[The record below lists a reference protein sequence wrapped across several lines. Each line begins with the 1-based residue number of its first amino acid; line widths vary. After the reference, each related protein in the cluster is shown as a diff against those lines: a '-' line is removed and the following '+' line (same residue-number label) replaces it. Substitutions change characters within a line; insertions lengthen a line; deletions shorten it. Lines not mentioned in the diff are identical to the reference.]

1 MKVKIWPAKGA
12 LEGTVTAPPSKS
24 YTHRYLACALL
35 AKGESRLRNPSM
47 CADAVASLRACKSLG
62 ATIRKGCGELAL
74 KSAGSLKKPRDVI
87 NCGGSGT
94 TLRFFTA
101 ISSLAPGLVVLT
113 GNKSLKRRPMAPLI
127 ASLRRLGV
135 ECYALGDNDTPPI
148 VVFGGGVDGG
158 CTSVEGN
165 VSSQFVSA
173 LMMALV
179 KARRPSRIE
188 ISEALES
195 KGYVEMTIK
204 VLREFGGRI
213 EASEDFKV
221 FEFQAPQELIPVVAE
236 VPGDYSIAA
245 FFAVAGAIVEGS
257 RVRIERLAK
266 DDVQPEREFV
276 SVLEEAGAKVF
287 VGPSWL
293 EVEGSSDLSSFKFNA
308 KDNPDLVPP
317 LLALASFC
325 KGETV
330 IKGCSRLKF
339 KESNR
344 LESLPTELKRVG
356 VDVRVE
362 GDSIVVRGRRKVK
375 GSVVSSWMDHRVAM
389 SLALVGLRS
398 ERGLII
404 EGFEVVSKSHPGFVH
419 DLAKLGVMVDVV
431 S

>member
-35 AKGESRLRNPSM
+35 TKGESRLRNPSM
-47 CADAVASLRACKSLG
+47 CTDAVASLRACKSLG
-62 ATIRKGCGELAL
+62 ATIKKRCGELVL
-74 KSAGSLKKPRDVI
+74 KSVGSLKKPRDVI
-87 NCGGSGT
+87 NCGGSGA

-135 ECYALGDNDTPPI
+135 ECYALGSNDTPPI

-158 CTSVEGN
+158 CTSVEGD

-179 KARRPSRIE
+179 KARRPSRME
-188 ISEALES
+188 ISGALES

-204 VLREFGGRI
+204 VLREFGGRV

-221 FEFQAPQELIPVVAE
+221 FEIEAPQELIPVVAE

-257 RVRIERLAK
+257 RVRIEGLAK

-276 SVLEEAGAKVF
+276 SVLEEVGAKVF
-287 VGPSWL
+287 VGPNWL
-293 EVEGSSDLSSFKFNA
+293 EIEGSSDLSGFKFNA

-325 KGETV
+325 EGETV
-330 IKGCSRLKF
+330 IEGCSRLRL

-356 VDVRVE
+356 VDVRVK
-362 GDSIVVRGRRKVK
+362 GDSIVVRGRRKVE
-375 GSVVSSWMDHRVAM
+375 GGIVSSWIDHRVAM

-398 ERGLII
+398 EQGLVI
-404 EGFEVVSKSHPGFVH
+404 EGFEAVSKSHPGFAR
-419 DLAKLGVMVDVV
+419 DLAKLGVVVDVV
-431 S
+431 G